1 MDKQNLKDALSKLK
15 RISGG
20 KTYYA
25 GSDIFEVLSLIF
37 GSYRN
42 KYIKVRDLFAELH
55 EIGYGFVL
63 FFAGLIGAFIPLFGG
78 FLPVFFGIQM
88 LMGKDSPWIPA
99 FIADK
104 KINIHAVQEKFH
116 NHKSKFNYVNKF
128 VKNRYDYF
136 SSKLGERLIGSVI
149 VFCGLSILIPLPATN
164 FFPGLAIMF
173 IALGFLAK
181 DGIVITLALAVGILS
196 SLFGFGVAA
205 ATLFAVAKGFEHF

>member
-1 MDKQNLKDALSKLK
+1 MDRDNLKAALSKLK

-25 GSDIFEVLSLIF
+25 GNDIFEVLSLIF

-78 FLPVFFGIQM
+78 FLPVFFGVQM
-88 LMGKDSPWIPA
+88 LLGRDSPWIPA

-104 KINIHAVQEKFH
+104 KINIHAVQEKFQ
-116 NHKSKFNYVNKF
+116 NHKSKFDYVNRF

-136 SSKLGERLIGSVI
+136 SSKLGERIIGSVI
-149 VFCGLSILIPLPATN
+149 VFCGCSILIPLPATN
-164 FFPGLAIMF
+164 LFPGLAIMF
-173 IALGFLAK
+173 IAVGLLAK
-181 DGIVITLALAVGILS
+181 DGVVLTISIIIGVLS
-196 SLFGFGVAA
+196 SLFGFAMAA
-205 ATLFAVAKGFEHF
+205 AALFALAKGFEHF

>member
-1 MDKQNLKDALSKLK
+1 MEKPDLKAALSRLK

-42 KYIKVRDLFAELH
+42 KYIKVRDLFDELH
-55 EIGYGFVL
+55 EIGFGFVL

-78 FLPVFFGIQM
+78 LLPIFFGIQM
-88 LMGKDSPWIPA
+88 VMGKDSPWIPA
-99 FIADK
+99 VIADK
-104 KINIHAVQEKFH
+104 KINIHAVQEKFQI
-116 NHKSKFNYVNKF
+116 HKAKFDYVNKF
-128 VKNRYDYF
+128 FKNRYDYF
-136 SSKLGERLIGSVI
+136 TSKLGEKLIGGVI
-149 VFCGLSILIPLPATN
+149 IFCGLSILIPLPATN

-173 IALGFLAK
+173 IALGLLTK
-181 DGIVITLALAVGILS
+181 DGIVIAIGLIMGVIT

-205 ATLFAVAKGFEHF
+205 ATLLAIVKGLEYL